1 MSVRQRTAVGPSR
14 RADLG
19 IPSLQGMQEER
30 VYGDYSAGIQSA
42 VHDPVPN
49 ATGLANTRERLL
61 DEAIEV
67 EAEVIR
73 VLLLAFD
80 AQLRAQVEA
89 IKEFLQAF
97 DAQLGVVPRSG
108 DRLERMEERVAR
120 LEERAEL
127 ILRYS
132 VDLLSATSSDTK
144 SPD

>member
-1 MSVRQRTAVGPSR
+1 M
-14 RADLG
+14 
-19 IPSLQGMQEER
+19 QGMQEER
-30 VYGDYSAGIQSA
+30 VYGDHSAEIQSA
-42 VHDPVPN
+42 VDDPASN
-49 ATGLANTRERLL
+49 ATGLADIGGQLL
-61 DEAIEV
+61 DKAIEV

-97 DAQLGVVPRSG
+97 DAQLGVVPPSG
-108 DRLERMEERVAR
+108 DRLVRLEERVER

-132 VDLLSATSSDTK
+132 VDLLSATSREK
-144 SPD
+144 GSPG